1 MLNNRFKTRGLAFKL
16 SLSILSGTSLLIF
29 VILFYNY
36 HFSKRLLF
44 ESAGETV
51 EQLTN
56 ATVNRIE
63 SVITT
68 VQKAP
73 EAMALYLQNPDLN
86 EEIVSGMLSIG
97 LQNKPEL
104 FGACLAFAPN
114 SFKPGIEAY
123 APYYYRTPDGIQEKN
138 LADDS
143 YKYFNQDW
151 YTLAR
156 DSGKPVWTEP
166 YFDKGG
172 GNTLMST
179 YAVPFYG
186 GDSLHK
192 VFRGVVTADLSLNWL
207 EELMDSIKIYQ
218 TGYAFLVSEKWT
230 IITHP
235 DKKNQFKNLRE
246 FVNKLSDP
254 EMLEKAQQMLKGGK
268 GFLPFQS
275 EINHKSCV
283 LFFSTLPQTNWE
295 MAIVIPEDELYAGL
309 QRLYIY
315 TLFIGIAGVILLAL
329 VVILFS
335 SQITKPLR
343 RLTLTANQIGAGN
356 FDVVI
361 KEDRSTRE
369 ISMLGSALGRMQL
382 ELKDYIR
389 NLELTTAAKERFESE
404 LNIAHD
410 IQQGMIPKV
419 FPPFPGR
426 KDIDIYA
433 LLEPAR
439 QVGGDL
445 YDFFFLD
452 DENLCFAVGDVSDK
466 GVPASLMMAMTITL
480 FRAKSDISHKIN
492 EITESINRE
501 ISRENENMLFVTF
514 FMGILNVRTGEL
526 EYCNAG
532 HNYPLLMRKNGGL
545 EILEETH
552 GVPFGIK
559 EEQVY
564 KSGKIVLGKNETLVL
579 YTDGI
584 TEALSITGEFYGDD
598 RFADLINGKC
608 KGLNTRQ
615 ITKAIMDDVQ
625 GFTMNPERSDDI
637 TLLVLSYYPDVKK

>member
-1 MLNNRFKTRGLAFKL
+1 MVYNRLKTNGLAFKL

-56 ATVNRIE
+56 ATINRIE
-63 SVITT
+63 SVFTT

-73 EAMALYLQNPDLN
+73 EGMALYLQNPDLD
-86 EEIVSGMLSIG
+86 EYSIQGMLAVG

-104 FGACLAFAPN
+104 FGACIAFAPY
-114 SFKPGIEAY
+114 SY
-123 APYYYRTPDGIQEKN
+123 APDLEGFAPYCFRTADGIQVKD
-138 LADDS
+138 LANES
-143 YKYFNQDW
+143 YKYFEWDW

-156 DSGKPVWTEP
+156 DGGRPFWTEP
-166 YFDKGG
+166 YFDTGG
-172 GNTLMST
+172 GNILMST
-179 YAVPFYG
+179 YAVPFFS
-186 GDSLHK
+186 GDSLNK

-207 EELMDSIKIYQ
+207 EDLMNSIKIFE
-218 TGYAFLVSEKWT
+218 TGYAFLVSEKGT

-235 DKKNQFKNLRE
+235 DKKNQFKNVRE
-246 FVNKLSDP
+246 LLTKSPDQKI
-254 EMLEKAQQMLKGGK
+254 LEKAFQLMQSEAGY
-268 GFLPFQS
+268 LPFKS
-275 EINHKSCV
+275 KINHKPCL
-283 LFFSTLPQTNWE
+283 LFFSTLPQTHWH

-309 QRLYIY
+309 QRLYTY
-315 TLFIGIAGVILLAL
+315 TIIIGITGVILLSL
-329 VVILFS
+329 VVIFFS

-343 RLTLTANQIGAGN
+343 RLTLTASKIGGGN

-369 ISMLGSALGRMQL
+369 ISMLGSALGRMQM

-389 NLELTTAAKERFESE
+389 NLELTTAAKEKFESE

-419 FPPFPGR
+419 FPPYPDR

-452 DENLCFAVGDVSDK
+452 DENLCFAIGDVSDK

-492 EITESINRE
+492 EIAGSINRE
-501 ISRENENMLFVTF
+501 ISRENDNMLFVTF

-526 EYCNAG
+526 EFCNAG
-532 HNYPLLMRKNGGL
+532 HNYPLILRKNGTL

-552 GVPFGIK
+552 GVPFGIN
-559 EEQVY
+559 EQQVY
-564 KSGKIVLGKNETLVL
+564 KSGKILLKKNETLVM

-584 TEALSITGEFYGDD
+584 TEALSITGELYGDD
-598 RFADLINGKC
+598 RFTELIIGKC
-608 KGLNTRQ
+608 KDLNPRQ

-625 GFTMNPERSDDI
+625 GFTRNPERSDDI
-637 TLLVLSYYPDVKK
+637 TLMVLSYYPDVK